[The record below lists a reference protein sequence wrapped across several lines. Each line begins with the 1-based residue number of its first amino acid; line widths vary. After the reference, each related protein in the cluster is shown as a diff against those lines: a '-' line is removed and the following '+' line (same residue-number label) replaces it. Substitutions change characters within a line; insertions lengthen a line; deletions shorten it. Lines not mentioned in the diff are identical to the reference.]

1 MAIFEDCRLPAQAG
15 HSPVWRAIKHEVDRG
30 ANVGTAIMAVKQQR
44 WRLGT
49 LTLLLGGLI
58 SCGQLATIGANVN
71 VTNIRDLQQN
81 RTAYSTVYLKGR
93 VENQA
98 PFLGTGAYE
107 VRDATGSIWVI
118 TTKALPNKGDEV
130 LIKGEVQYKSIP
142 VGGQDLGEVY
152 VTEVEQL
159 QRTPTRQ

>member
-1 MAIFEDCRLPAQAG
+1 MM
-15 HSPVWRAIKHEVDRG
+15 
-30 ANVGTAIMAVKQQR
+30 TAKQQG
-44 WRLGT
+44 WRLRT
-49 LTLLLGGLI
+49 LTLLLGGLM
-58 SCGQLATIGANVN
+58 SCGQLAKIGANVN

-81 RTAYSTVYLKGR
+81 RTNYSTVYLKGR

-118 TTKALPNKGDEV
+118 TTEALPNKGDEV

-152 VTEVEQL
+152 VTEIDKLE
-159 QRTPTRQ
+159 

>member
-1 MAIFEDCRLPAQAG
+1 M
-15 HSPVWRAIKHEVDRG
+15 
-30 ANVGTAIMAVKQQR
+30 GTAMMTAKQQG
-44 WRLGT
+44 WQLGT

-58 SCGQLATIGANVN
+58 SCGQLAKIGANVN
-71 VTNIRDLQQN
+71 ITNIRDLQQN

-152 VTEVEQL
+152 LTEVEKL
-159 QRTPTRQ
+159 